1 MSEQDLVAASKAISR
16 VLRHRPDAAGVEL
29 DAHGWCSVDVLLD
42 GLARSG
48 VTLSREQLEE
58 IVRTSDK
65 QRFALSEDGSA
76 IRANQGHSVSGVNL
90 QLREKTPP
98 SRLFHGTVATNLPA
112 IEKKGLLPM
121 KRHHVHLSPDVA
133 TATAVGGRRGV
144 PVILEVDS
152 HRMHHDGIRFFVS
165 ENGVWLVDAV
175 PAKYLRKVAG
185 TGAR

>member
-1 MSEQDLVAASKAISR
+1 MSERDLVAVSKAIPR

-29 DAHGWCSVDVLLD
+29 DAYGWCTVDVLLD
-42 GLARSG
+42 GLSRSG
-48 VTLSREQLEE
+48 VSISREQLAE

-90 QLREKTPP
+90 QVREKTPP
-98 SRLFHGTVATNLPA
+98 SRLFHGTVAANLAA

-121 KRHHVHLSPDVA
+121 KRHHVHLSPYVA
-133 TATAVGGRRGV
+133 TATAAGGRRGS

-152 HRMHHDGIRFFVS
+152 HSMHRDGI
-165 ENGVWLVDAV
+165 
-175 PAKYLRKVAG
+175 
-185 TGAR
+185 